1 MSTANSWP
9 SDASQLWGIYH
20 TDREYARVNGD
31 PLRIVVKA
39 TTKLAAENI
48 AQRLGFSEPWA
59 HPITAEQ
66 ARQLR
71 AAVGIKTDP
80 RQTHPNMAAPS
91 TAELRTAIHVLDKL
105 AARLIAQTSH
115 ALLELPENQMD
126 NHYAGKIESHS
137 IEQITRL
144 KHVSE
149 QLKKWREELL
159 QQRQTVFHHV

>member
-105 AARLIAQTSH
+105 AARLITQTNH
-115 ALLELPENQMD
+115 ALLELPENQAD
-126 NHYAGKIESHS
+126 NHYAGKIETHS
-137 IEQITRL
+137 IEQITRIN
-144 KHVSE
+144 HISD
-149 QLKKWREELL
+149 QLKIWREELM
-159 QQRQTVFHHV
+159 QQRQTFFHHV